1 MRRICRSHG
10 ARSAAPPLQLCP
22 PADTASASFAIS
34 SRKSSAVRSTLHSHL
49 AGFAAKSRFPSR
61 PGDPKKPGRVVKIEM
76 FEGSGKV
83 DYEPAR
89 IEVRRGEQIRFVL
102 QNDGE
107 EDHEY
112 ILATARENR
121 KHAEIMKKN
130 PEMEHDDPNGKRVL
144 PHPNGEIVWKFTK
157 RGTFEFACL
166 IPGHYEKHI
175 GPAQV

>member
-107 EDHEY
+107 EDHEF

-121 KHAEIMKKN
+121 KHAEIMKKKSRN
-130 PEMEHDDPNGKRVL
+130 GARRSKRKTRSAAPERRDRLEVHEARHIRVRL
-144 PHPNGEIVWKFTK
+144 SHSWS
-157 RGTFEFACL
+157 L
-166 IPGHYEKHI
+166 
-175 GPAQV
+175 

>member
-34 SRKSSAVRSTLHSHL
+34 SRKSSVVRSTLHSHV
-49 AGFAAKSRFPSR
+49 AGFAAKSTFPSR

-89 IEVRRGEQIRFVL
+89 IEVRRGEQIQFVL

-107 EDHEY
+107 EDHEF

-121 KHAEIMKKN
+121 KHAEIMKK
-130 PEMEHDDPNGKRVL
+130 
-144 PHPNGEIVWKFTK
+144 
-157 RGTFEFACL
+157 
-166 IPGHYEKHI
+166 IPKWSTTIQTENAFCRTRTARSFGSSRSAAHSSSPVSFLVTMRSI
-175 GPAQV
+175 